1 MSLSDTLTLDNAT
14 GTESTFALQGRDSS
28 GARRIDTASTLSE
41 PQSLVIKHSRS
52 GQGLNA
58 VDRHLVQVAK
68 TELDSNGIARTA
80 IVNFTMAVPQST
92 VFTSTEILNMAGFL
106 VDLITDGGWSGAGFA
121 GTTALTQLLRN
132 ES

>member
-14 GTESTFALQGRDSS
+14 GTEATFALQGRDTS
-28 GARRIDTASTLSE
+28 GARRIDTASSLAT
-41 PQSLVIKHSRS
+41 PQTLVIKHSKS
-52 GQGLNA
+52 GVGQNA
-58 VDRHLVQVAK
+58 VDRHLVQLSR

-92 VFTSTEILNMAGFL
+92 VFSSTEILDLCGYL
-106 VDLITDGGWSGAGFA
+106 VDLITDGGWTASGFA